1 MCNVLDAD
9 FFFFF
14 FMMNRSTQ
22 IASEPETRRALE
34 EICPAHRCGAHTPL
48 LRMSAGAWTGCRP
61 AAASGVKRPARCCRW
76 LWLGSSA
83 GGPTAP
89 YTPPRRDPTP
99 DSRARTLLPCR
110 SVDPVLAAGRPPAT
124 ARTNTCTLL
133 RPPSPAVRRRGPESS
148 GTPSS
153 LPPDLPAVPWFSRL
167 ARRGARKLIRSC

>member
-1 MCNVLDAD
+1 
-9 FFFFF
+9 
-14 FMMNRSTQ
+14 MNRSTQ

-99 DSRARTLLPCR
+99 DSRPERARSCHAAPSTPSLLPAGHPPPPAPTPARCSDHR
-110 SVDPVLAAGRPPAT
+110 LRRYAAAGPSPPA
-124 ARTNTCTLL
+124 
-133 RPPSPAVRRRGPESS
+133 RRRRSPPIYL
-148 GTPSS
+148 PSLGS
-153 LPPDLPAVPWFSRL
+153 PVSH
-167 ARRGARKLIRSC
+167 GAAQEN